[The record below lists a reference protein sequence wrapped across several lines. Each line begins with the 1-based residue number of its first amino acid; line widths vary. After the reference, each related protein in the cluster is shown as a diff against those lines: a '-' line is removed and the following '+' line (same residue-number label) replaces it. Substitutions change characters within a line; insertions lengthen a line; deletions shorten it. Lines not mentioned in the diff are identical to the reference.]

1 MGGGRVK
8 NRQFFGQHSLQT
20 APQDKRHLSKSTE
33 IPHGKKT
40 WSFFILLNGS
50 SGLYP
55 HHHSLIQFL
64 PHVLKKRDVKKKTRQ
79 GLFQGHQKKQLV
91 QSLLFVPWVGEGCL
105 KQYCQRD
112 QCGVVATIHVIQGP
126 FNSIEQGHLFQS
138 PVQNG
143 GRLSAVKPSVSAMVW
158 LHNAHHPWLGI

>member
-40 WSFFILLNGS
+40 LSFFILLNGS

-79 GLFQGHQKKQLV
+79 GFFQGHQKKQLV
-91 QSLLFVPWVGEGCL
+91 QSLTHPPKQLFVPSVGEGCL
-105 KQYCQRD
+105 RTIYSATTFLEKCRK
-112 QCGVVATIHVIQGP
+112 VVQEKWFCKLRIFFLVNH
-126 FNSIEQGHLFQS
+126 FS
-138 PVQNG
+138 
-143 GRLSAVKPSVSAMVW
+143 
-158 LHNAHHPWLGI
+158 